1 MQRSVHI
8 LIEGLSAFRAAD
20 KLRNAGITVLSLKK
34 QQKNAVIAEVAS
46 KDLEKVFAILRGSC
60 YNIKKIRFHGL
71 SKAWKMFCLR
81 AGLLA
86 GALIGVSAV
95 CFFQTRVL
103 RVEFTGSGA
112 YYAGEVREILLRGGV
127 KRFGPCPE
135 GYAAVE
141 AEILSLPR
149 VSFCSVRED
158 GGILTV
164 EIQVSDDAAAIAG
177 RPLTADADGIVEELT
192 VIRGTAAVSVGD
204 SVHAGDTLV
213 DSSVGGAIV
222 IARALVAYPFSREYE
237 TNEEE
242 ARAQALLECGTLRE
256 INAQKTDR
264 GWLITGTGVSSVSV
278 NLD

>member
-1 MQRSVHI
+1 M
-8 LIEGLSAFRAAD
+8 IEGLSAFRAAD

-60 YNIKKIRFHGL
+60 YNIKKIRFYGL

-86 GALIGVSAV
+86 GALIGVAAV

-264 GWLITGTGVSSVSV
+264 GWLISGTGVSSVSV